1 MDRKDGKVFYLPH
14 HPVIN
19 VNKDK
24 IRIVFD
30 CSAKH
35 KGTSLNDQVLQGP
48 DLTNKLTSVLLRF
61 REDKVAVIGD
71 VEAMYHQVRVPTKD
85 RDMLRFLWFEENDTG
100 GRLKEYRMTVHLFG
114 GIWSS
119 SAANYALRRTA
130 DDHGNNE
137 GVHSS
142 EAAESILMNF
152 YVDDWLASFPSRE
165 KAIKLIGNITDLL
178 SQGRFKLTKFI
189 SIDKKVLKSIPPD
202 RRAKGL
208 IDVDLDIDLEMP
220 HERALGIK
228 WNTNK
233 DTFYFKVKPVS
244 KPNTRR
250 GIISI
255 ISSIYDPLGFISP
268 VVIVGKMMFQE
279 LTKRK
284 LGWDDPMPG
293 ALEVKWKKW
302 CEELP
307 LLEEMQIPRCVK
319 PITCHVPVQ
328 TQLHHFSDA
337 SQAAY
342 GVVTFLRV
350 VDSLGHI
357 HVALLMSKARLA
369 PIKAMTIPR
378 LELTAAV
385 LASKLDTSL
394 KTSVKMKIDTSPEV
408 HTSGVTVNW

>member
-1 MDRKDGKVFYLPH
+1 
-14 HPVIN
+14 
-19 VNKDK
+19 
-24 IRIVFD
+24 
-30 CSAKH
+30 
-35 KGTSLNDQVLQGP
+35 
-48 DLTNKLTSVLLRF
+48 
-61 REDKVAVIGD
+61 
-71 VEAMYHQVRVPTKD
+71 
-85 RDMLRFLWFEENDTG
+85 
-100 GRLKEYRMTVHLFG
+100 
-114 GIWSS
+114 
-119 SAANYALRRTA
+119 
-130 DDHGNNE
+130 
-137 GVHSS
+137 
-142 EAAESILMNF
+142 
-152 YVDDWLASFPSRE
+152 
-165 KAIKLIGNITDLL
+165 
-178 SQGRFKLTKFI
+178 
-189 SIDKKVLKSIPPD
+189 
-202 RRAKGL
+202 
-208 IDVDLDIDLEMP
+208 MP

-268 VVIVGKMMFQE
+268 VVIVGKMLFQE

-284 LGWDDPMPG
+284 LGWDDPVPD
-293 ALEVKWKKW
+293 ALEVKWKTW

-394 KTSVKMKIDTSPEV
+394 KTSVKMKIDSSYFWCDSQLVIQYIRNEKKRFHVFAANRIATIQQASTPINGD
-408 HTSGVTVNW
+408 TYLAMKIQRII